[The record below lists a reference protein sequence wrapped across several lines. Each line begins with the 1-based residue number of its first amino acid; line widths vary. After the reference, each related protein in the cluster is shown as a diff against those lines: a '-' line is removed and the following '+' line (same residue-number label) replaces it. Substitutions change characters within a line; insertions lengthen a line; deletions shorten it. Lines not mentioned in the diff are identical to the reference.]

1 MKRITGLLALA
12 LMPTLPVGSIAILT
26 ETVAPVQGS
35 LKPDHAPV
43 AVSEG
48 TSVTSNAL
56 RS

>member
-12 LMPTLPVGSIAILT
+12 LMPSLPVGSIATRT

-43 AVSEG
+43 PLSKG
-48 TSVTSNAL
+48 TSPTRDAL